1 MEVRKAISAGGRL
14 VADSGFILASC
25 SDQDR
30 QRIVVDD
37 SCALLARLFV
47 VFLAFFDI
55 FCILGLS
62 FHL

>member
-47 VFLAFFDI
+47 VFLSI
-55 FCILGLS
+55 F
-62 FHL
+62 